1 MRNCKVMK
9 FGGTSVGDAS
19 RIGRVAEIVSEYAD
33 YSQIVVV
40 SAMSGTT
47 DRLVQ
52 AYANARNGTSWSG
65 EFQAIENGHYSA
77 LEDLGGKGNE
87 RDRTKSE
94 LSDILDELKQRLEA
108 VPADG
113 KMSHQLS
120 DAIVSFGERLSV
132 RLVAH
137 CLNTRGIAAQ
147 AVEAT
152 DLIVTTADFG
162 DAEPLLELTE
172 RRSKFRLEQLL
183 RQGITPIVTGFIGS
197 TSHGETTTLGRGG
210 SDYTATIIGYCV
222 DAEEVII
229 WTDVPGVMTTDPR
242 VVADART
249 IQSLSYDEAADLS
262 HFGAKVL
269 HPLTMVPAS
278 LKNTPIRIKN
288 SFRVDAPG
296 TLISD
301 SIIDASQ
308 TVKAITPKKDLT
320 LISITDTR
328 RNVLEVLA
336 QVGTALAD
344 CGISPYLMT
353 HASAIGSVSVVI
365 DMDKHGDLLAALE
378 AGGKLE
384 TVRSDDDVAIVAIV
398 GSGIYSVPGLYAR
411 AFAALSGSGVK
422 FLAIASDA
430 SQRSLSIAIRSDDT
444 YVAIRSLHQG
454 LQLIKTEEE

>member
-1 MRNCKVMK
+1 MK

-19 RIGRVAEIVSEYAD
+19 RIGRVAEIVSEYVD

-52 AYANARNGTSWSG
+52 AYANARVGESWLE
-65 EFQAIENGHYSA
+65 EFQAIESGHYAA
-77 LEDLGGKGNE
+77 LEQLGGKGSE
-87 RDRTKSE
+87 RERVKAKLAE
-94 LSDILDELKQRLEA
+94 ILAELKQRLEA

-113 KMSHQLS
+113 TMSHQQS
-120 DAIVSFGERLSV
+120 DSIVSFGERLSV
-132 RLVAH
+132 RLVAF

-152 DLIVTTADFG
+152 ELIVTTSDFG

-197 TSHGETTTLGRGG
+197 TTHGETTTLGRGG

-242 VVADART
+242 VVSDART

-288 SFRVDAPG
+288 SFRVEAPG
-296 TLISD
+296 TLITD

-328 RNVLEVLA
+328 RNVLEVLT
-336 QVGTALAD
+336 QVGAALAD
-344 CGISPYLMT
+344 CGVTPYLMT
-353 HASAIGSVSVVI
+353 HASAIGSVSVVV
-365 DMDKHGDLLAALE
+365 DMAKREVLLKAIE
-378 AGGKLE
+378 SHGKLE
-384 TVRSDDDVAIVAIV
+384 KIRSEDDISIIAIV
-398 GSGIYSVPGLYAR
+398 GSGIYSIPGLYAK
-411 AFAALSGSGVK
+411 AFTALSGSGVK

-430 SQRSLSIAIRSDDT
+430 SQRSLSIAIKNDDT

-454 LQLIKTEEE
+454 LQLIRTEDENE

>member
-1 MRNCKVMK
+1 MK

-52 AYANARNGTSWSG
+52 AYAGARAGESWD
-65 EFQAIENGHYSA
+65 EELQVIETGHYDA
-77 LEDLGGKGNE
+77 LNQLGGKAGDRE
-87 RDRTKSE
+87 RTKAKLAE
-94 LSDILDELKQRLEA
+94 LLADLRTRLES

-113 KMSHQLS
+113 TLSHQQS

-152 DLIVTTADFG
+152 DLIVTTSDFG

-197 TSHGETTTLGRGG
+197 TTHGETTTLGRGG

-242 VVADART
+242 VVSDART

-328 RNVLEVLA
+328 RGVLEVMA
-336 QVGTALAD
+336 QVGEALAD
-344 CGISPYLMT
+344 CGVTPYLLT
-353 HASAIGSVSVVI
+353 HASAIGSVSVVV
-365 DMDKHGDLLAALE
+365 DMAKRQELLEAIESRAALE
-378 AGGKLE
+378 N
-384 TVRSDDDVAIVAIV
+384 VRSDDDISIIAIV
-398 GSGIYSVPGLYAR
+398 GSGIYSTPGLYAK
-411 AFAALSGSGVK
+411 AFTALSGSGVT

-430 SQRSLSIAIRSDDT
+430 SQRSLSIAIKSDDT

-454 LQLIKTEEE
+454 LQLITTESDNE